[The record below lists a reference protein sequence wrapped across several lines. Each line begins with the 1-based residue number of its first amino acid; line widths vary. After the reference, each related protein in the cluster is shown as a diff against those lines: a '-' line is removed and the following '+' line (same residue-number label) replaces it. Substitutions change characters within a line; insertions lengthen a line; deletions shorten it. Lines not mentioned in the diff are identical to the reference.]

1 MKCDTGVSCV
11 LASNQDNEY
20 DCGVIYAGNCRNI
33 YLYHIVKIIIVH
45 LKKDFSYIC
54 DYTTE

>member
-33 YLYHIVKIIIVH
+33 YLYHIVKI
-45 LKKDFSYIC
+45 
-54 DYTTE
+54 